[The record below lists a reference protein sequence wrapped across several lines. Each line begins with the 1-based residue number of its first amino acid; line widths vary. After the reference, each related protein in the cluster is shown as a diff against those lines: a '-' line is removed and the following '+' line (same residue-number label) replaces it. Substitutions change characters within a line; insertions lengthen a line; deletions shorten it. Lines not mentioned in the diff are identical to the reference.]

1 MKRKFLLVGL
11 TGGIASGK
19 SIVAQRFVGLGAHLI
34 DADKISREIA
44 IPDEPAWCEIVKE
57 FGEEVLLPDR
67 SLNRKKIAELI
78 FSNPENRN
86 ILNQIMHDRII
97 EREDKIINTLI
108 EQDYGGVVIVDAALM
123 IETGS
128 YKRMDKLIVVY
139 ANEECQLKRIIQRDG
154 VTVEEARNRIASQM
168 PMDEKKKLAD
178 YVIDNSGDIDSTFA
192 QVDKLYSQL
201 LVILSGSR
209 RL

>member
-34 DADKISREIA
+34 DADKISREIVM
-44 IPDEPAWCEIVKE
+44 PDEPTWCEIVKE

-86 ILNQIMHDRII
+86 ILNQIMHKRII

-108 EQDYGGVVIVDAALM
+108 EQDYRGVVIVDAALM

-192 QVDKLYSQL
+192 QVDKLYPEL
-201 LVILSGSR
+201 LSIMRKTDG
-209 RL
+209 